1 MEVCDEDEV
10 VKMRFFINSFFSKC
24 DQVHGTV
31 LHFLVTFK
39 SQGYVQV
46 DKEMCCLQ
54 SGIEIII

>member
-1 MEVCDEDEV
+1 MEVCDEDEI
-10 VKMRFFINSFFSKC
+10 VKMKFFINSFFSKC

-46 DKEMCCLQ
+46 DKEVCCL
-54 SGIEIII
+54 